1 MLSKETFEKIY
12 RDLDRVSPLDTD
24 CGLLCGCACCTGAYA
39 DGEEMGIFLLPG
51 EEQLFSP
58 EDDWL
63 DWSEEDAGELGFPDS
78 WPEKVPFI
86 HCKTPPTCPRERR
99 PLQCRT
105 FPLAPHLTASGELSL
120 VYNDL
125 DMPYRCPL
133 IEEEIPLN
141 DDFVEATLAAWR
153 ILIDDPAI
161 RDMVREDSVDREQ
174 AALQLAE
181 MLGF

>member
-1 MLSKETFEKIY
+1 
-12 RDLDRVSPLDTD
+12 
-24 CGLLCGCACCTGAYA
+24 
-39 DGEEMGIFLLPG
+39 
-51 EEQLFSP
+51 
-58 EDDWL
+58 
-63 DWSEEDAGELGFPDS
+63 
-78 WPEKVPFI
+78 
-86 HCKTPPTCPRERR
+86 
-99 PLQCRT
+99 
-105 FPLAPHLTASGELSL
+105 
-120 VYNDL
+120 
-125 DMPYRCPL
+125 MPYRCPL